1 MELAW
6 FIVGLFL
13 GFFIGGVLILFMFDE
28 EDGEDTYK

>member
-13 GFFIGGVLILFMFDE
+13 GFFIGGIVILFMFDE
-28 EDGEDTYK
+28 EDKDTYK